1 MAPARI
7 RLIIGLGNPGLQYER
22 TRHNAGF
29 WFVEELAR
37 RHGGVF
43 RSENRGQCQV
53 AEITLDGSVIPVLK
67 PSLFMNRSGLPVQAY
82 ARYRNISPE
91 GILVAHD
98 ELDFAPG
105 VAKLKL
111 GGGHG
116 GHNGLR
122 DLIAVLG
129 TQGFP
134 RIRLGI
140 GRAPS
145 KEDGAAYVLAKA
157 PPDEEAAI
165 RVAIGRVADS
175 IPAMIAGD
183 FAAAMNEL
191 NAPRHDDGMMGVDSL
206 PRNRRQLP
214 S

>member
-1 MAPARI
+1 MAPSRI
-7 RLIIGLGNPGLQYER
+7 RLIVGLGNPGLQYER

-43 RSENRGQCQV
+43 RSENRGQCEV
-53 AEITLDGSVIPVLK
+53 AEIVLEGSVVPVLK
-67 PSLFMNRSGLPVQAY
+67 PSLFMNRSGLPVQTY
-82 ARYRNISPE
+82 ARYRNISPAE
-91 GILVAHD
+91 ILVAHD
-98 ELDFAPG
+98 ELDFPPG

-129 TQGFP
+129 TPDFS

-145 KEDGAAYVLAKA
+145 KEGGAAYVLAKA

-165 RVAIGRVADS
+165 RTAIGRVADS
-175 IPAMIAGD
+175 IPVLIAGD
-183 FAAAMNEL
+183 LGGAMNAL
-191 NAPRHDDGMMGVDSL
+191 NAPR
-206 PRNRRQLP
+206 PR
-214 S
+214 